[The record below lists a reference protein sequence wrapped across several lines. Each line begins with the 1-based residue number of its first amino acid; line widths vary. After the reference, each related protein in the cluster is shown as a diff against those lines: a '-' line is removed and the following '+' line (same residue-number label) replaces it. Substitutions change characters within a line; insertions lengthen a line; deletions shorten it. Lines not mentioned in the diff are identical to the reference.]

1 MQKNADILRVL
12 LHIQA
17 VDNTTK
23 FSQRQLAKSTNFS
36 LTKVQAILSELE
48 KKQFVTR
55 TGNNQSP
62 HYQVS
67 NQGQQF
73 TLSLING
80 TLPTWSSSLE
90 KHPTTTAVVLAA
102 GATQDFNQPVSLE
115 EFDHQSMLQRTIDQL
130 VNHGITK
137 IIIVTGFKQKSIKQ
151 LVDNNQNVQL
161 VINENYTKTGTMS
174 SFVKAAPFISESFL
188 LIEGDLL
195 FDNAMLSLLLQEQQS
210 NVILAAPLSG
220 SGDEAFVDFDKNNQ
234 LLRISKDIR
243 QMNELSAEMI
253 GLSKLSY
260 GFFEL
265 MMAAF
270 QNNQNPWLN
279 YEYLITRLAHSIS
292 VKCILTDN
300 LSWKDIDN
308 IQDLAEAQNTT
319 FPKIKVNE
327 QNAQIK
333 LAQQTIIDVL
343 ALPETAVK
351 DVAYAGGMTNT
362 NYSAQV
368 QLGNDGTWEECFIRI
383 PGKGTGKLINRKTEQ
398 PNAKQAS
405 ELNFNVPTVYMDDS
419 GIKITKTI
427 PGALTLSPRSMR
439 LSTNYRQAAQLL
451 KHVHTSPMTFSNT
464 FSFIDEW
471 HRYEQAV
478 TDLKQPFFNNYDTV
492 RQQVLKAL
500 ARLDQLGVEQRPCHN
515 DLVPENFI
523 KGNNNQ
529 LYLIDWEYSG
539 LNDPAWDLAALFN
552 ESEFTNDE
560 ETDFLVHYEP
570 SDILK
575 LRQKVQ
581 IYKALQDILWSTWA
595 IVKTASGVDFND
607 YGQKRFNRA
616 ANELERILAHD

>member
-1 MQKNADILRVL
+1 MQKKTDILKVL

-17 VDNTTK
+17 VEATAT
-23 FSQRQLAKSTNFS
+23 FSQRQLAKSTKFS
-36 LTKVQAILSELE
+36 LTKVQAILAELE
-48 KKQFVTR
+48 KKHFVIR
-55 TGNNQSP
+55 SGNSQAP

-67 NQGQQF
+67 AQGQQF
-73 TLSLING
+73 TLSLINS
-80 TLPTWSSSLE
+80 TLPTWSDLSE
-90 KHPTTTAVVLAA
+90 KQPTTAVILAA
-102 GATQDFNQPVSLE
+102 GTTQDFNHPVALE
-115 EFDHQSMLQRTIDQL
+115 EFDHQPLLQRTIDQL
-130 VNHGITK
+130 ASHGITK
-137 IIIVTGFKQKSIKQ
+137 TIIVAGFKQNSIKK
-151 LVDNNQNVQL
+151 LVENNPDVQL
-161 VINENYTKTGTMS
+161 VINDNYDSTGTMAS
-174 SFVKAAPFISESFL
+174 LAAASKYISDSFL

-195 FDNAMLSLLLQEQQS
+195 YDDAMLSLLLQERQP

-220 SGDEAFVDFDKNNQ
+220 SGDEAFVDFDENNQ

-260 GFFEL
+260 GFFKL
-265 MMAAF
+265 MLAAF
-270 QNNQNPWLN
+270 LNNQNQWLN

-292 VKCILTDN
+292 VKCLLSDN

-308 IQDLAEAQNTT
+308 LQDLTEARDTT

-327 QNAQIK
+327 QNEQIK
-333 LAQQTIIDVL
+333 LAQQTIVDVL
-343 ALPETAVK
+343 KLPITAVK
-351 DVAYAGGMTNT
+351 NVAYAGGMTNT

-368 QLGNDGTWEECFIRI
+368 QLESDGTWEECFIRI

-427 PGALTLSPRSMR
+427 SGALTLSPRSMR

-451 KHVHTSPMTFSNT
+451 KRVHTSSMTFSNT
-464 FSFIDEW
+464 FSFTDEW

-478 TDLKQPFFNNYDTV
+478 IDLKQPFFKHYDIV
-492 RQQVLKAL
+492 RLQVLKAL
-500 ARLDQLGVEQRPCHN
+500 TRLDQLGIEQRPCHN

-539 LNDPAWDLAALFN
+539 LNDPAWDLAALLN
-552 ESEFTNDE
+552 ESDFNSE
-560 ETDFLVHYEP
+560 EELDFLHQYDG
-570 SDILK
+570 SDTIK
-575 LRQKVQ
+575 LQQKVQ

-595 IVKTASGVDFND
+595 IVKTASGVDFSD
-607 YGQKRFNRA
+607 YGQKRFDRA
-616 ANELERILAHD
+616 AKELERILGHD